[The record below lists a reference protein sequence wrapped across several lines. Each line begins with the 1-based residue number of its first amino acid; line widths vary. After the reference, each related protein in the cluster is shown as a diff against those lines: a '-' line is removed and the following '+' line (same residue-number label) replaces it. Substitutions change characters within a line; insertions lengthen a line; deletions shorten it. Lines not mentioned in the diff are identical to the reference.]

1 LPEKN
6 NLVKLER
13 KMSIQIQGSIEKHR
27 MDARPTFMGPETVK
41 PPPGSESAIRN
52 VPAYFI
58 PPINTDTNFS
68 DLSTFTLSDHP
79 GIAEMDVSSI
89 PETFNW
95 KSPQDGDSSSI
106 KKKKQLIARPGNQA
120 LCGSCWAI
128 AGAGMIG
135 DNYVVSGHVDWIPN
149 ISTTWSLA
157 CMGQNKCGGGN
168 PGQLFVAA
176 AEKGVVSNHCV
187 DYSWCLENEN
197 CNGSALKHFERNK
210 QSGTKEPP
218 KVNLST
224 LIPSCGCYFGE
235 DEHYLYKIDPKPHS
249 IFIGAHGIT
258 KDNISITVKKHVYTN
273 GPALGGFLV
282 FKNFMSGKFSGMN
295 GGVYLEKGVYTGD
308 TITFDDKQIS
318 AVNYKGAHAVVIVGW
333 GVAKNIL
340 VDTGKRDDVPY
351 WYVRNSW
358 TTHWGSDGGFFKM
371 AMYPWNK
378 MSQFES
384 KVSIQPTAGPV
395 HSSGGII
402 FITVSKPP
410 VKQKMPSIKTHG
422 KLSQPDSY
430 YKSDPKTRPS
440 GSRSSLGID
449 SFVRKIPWKTVAV
462 VAAAVVGTA
471 LLVTLGYILWKR
483 RGKGRNRRGNGG
495 GRGGSY

>member
-1 LPEKN
+1 
-6 NLVKLER
+6 
-13 KMSIQIQGSIEKHR
+13 MSIQIQGSIEKHR

-68 DLSTFTLSDHP
+68 DLSTFTLADHP

-440 GSRSSLGID
+440 GSGWSSFGID

>member
-1 LPEKN
+1 
-6 NLVKLER
+6 
-13 KMSIQIQGSIEKHR
+13 MSIQIQGSIEKHR

-440 GSRSSLGID
+440 GSGWSSFGID